1 MKYINANL
9 VLPSALVEELQN
21 YIQGGYLYIPTKQ
34 TAKKQ
39 WGELTGYRQDLKER
53 NSNIRKE
60 YNNGTAMDTIA
71 EKYHLSIYAVRKII
85 YSR

>member
-34 TAKKQ
+34 TDRKQ

>member
-9 VLPSALVEELQN
+9 VLPSKLVEELQN

-34 TAKKQ
+34 ADKKQ

-53 NSNIRKE
+53 NSNICLE
-60 YNNGTAMDTIA
+60 YDNGTAIATIA
-71 EKYHLSIYAVRKII
+71 EKYHLSIYAIRKII

>member
-9 VLPSALVEELQN
+9 VLPSNLVEELQN

-34 TAKKQ
+34 TDKKQ
-39 WGELTGYRQDLKER
+39 WGELTGYRQYLKER
-53 NSNIRKE
+53 NSNICLE
-60 YNNGTAMDTIA
+60 YHNGVEMSTLAK
-71 EKYHLSIYAVRKII
+71 KYHLSIYAIRKII